1 MTDDIVIV
9 SAARTPFG
17 RVRGGLSPLTA
28 VQLGAVAVRGAL
40 ARARLDPAAI
50 DAVVMGQ
57 VLQAGAG
64 QNPARQTAVG
74 AGIPLTV
81 PSVAVNSVCLSGARA
96 VIDAARMLLA
106 GDADAVV
113 AGGQESMTRAPH
125 LLPGSRLGWAYGS
138 VEALDHAAHDGLT
151 DAMSGRSM
159 GAATEADV
167 AALGLSRAEQ
177 DAVAAASH
185 QRAERAAAEGVLTAE
200 LEPVTVPGRRG
211 DVVVDADEGV
221 RPGTTEESLAGLRPA
236 FAAEG
241 TITAGNASPLSDGA
255 AAVVV
260 ARASWARAQ
269 GLPVLAR
276 IAGWGH
282 VAGPDTSLHGQPAR
296 AIRRA
301 AERAGWSIDSLDHLE
316 INEAFAAVAIQSARD
331 LGVDFERVNPHGGA
345 IALGHPI
352 GASGARLVAHAA
364 HVIAAGGAER
374 AAVALCGGGGQGD
387 ALLLERA

>member
-17 RVRGGLSPLTA
+17 RVRGALSPLTG
-28 VQLGAVAVRGAL
+28 VELGALAVRGAL
-40 ARARLDPAAI
+40 RRAGLDPAAV

-125 LLPGSRLGWAYGS
+125 LLPGSRLGWAYGT
-138 VEALDHAAHDGLT
+138 VAALDHAAHDGLT
-151 DAMSGRSM
+151 DAISGRSM
-159 GAATEADV
+159 GEATEDDV
-167 AALGLSRAEQ
+167 AVLGLGRAEQ
-177 DAVAAASH
+177 DAIAADSH
-185 QRAERAAAEGVLTAE
+185 RRAAAAAGDGVLAAE
-200 LEPVTVPGRRG
+200 LEPVTIAGRTG
-211 DVVVDADEGV
+211 DTVVDADEGI
-221 RPGTTEESLAGLRPA
+221 RPGTTVETLSALRPA

-255 AAVVV
+255 AAVIV

-276 IAGWGH
+276 IAGWAH

-301 AERAGWSIDSLDHLE
+301 AERAGWGIETLDHLE
-316 INEAFAAVAIQSARD
+316 INEAFAAVALQSARD
-331 LGVDFERVNPHGGA
+331 LGVDLARVNPHGGA

-364 HVIAAGGAER
+364 HVIAAGGASR
-374 AAVALCGGGGQGD
+374 AAIALCGGGGQGD
-387 ALLLERA
+387 ALLLESA